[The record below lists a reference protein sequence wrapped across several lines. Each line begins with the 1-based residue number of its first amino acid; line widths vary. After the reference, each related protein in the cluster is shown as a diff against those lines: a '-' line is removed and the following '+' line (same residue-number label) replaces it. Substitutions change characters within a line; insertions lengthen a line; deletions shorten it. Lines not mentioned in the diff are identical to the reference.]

1 MQEQNMENH
10 NVLHHTQK
18 VKGMFDELIQHLRE
32 DVEKVDDARAKAMFE
47 TSAEV
52 IIGLKKTFEHF
63 EAGEEKAWQ

>member
-1 MQEQNMENH
+1 
-10 NVLHHTQK
+10 
-18 VKGMFDELIQHLRE
+18 MFDELIQHLRE